1 VSVGRRMVPPFRR
14 DTISRIARSPR
25 VEALHA
31 GGGACDGS
39 KEVSVAGKVSRR
51 RFLGVSAG
59 AVATASSARG
69 SMPDVR
75 PQGAGQASRPD
86 PGPWFRRTR
95 RWVQTNLNEQ
105 DPAPYDSALWADYWK
120 RVRAQGVIVNAGG
133 IVAFY
138 PSRFEWHHRALALGE
153 RDLFGEILG
162 AARAA
167 GLTVLARM
175 DSTRTYEGVFRDH
188 PDWFAR
194 DAEGKPFVSGDLYT
208 VCVNG
213 PWVKECV
220 PAILREIAERYRPD
234 GFTDNS
240 WSGLGQREICY
251 CPSCREAFRSAGA
264 AGAADLPARA
274 DWNDPAYRAWIRWS
288 YARRIDI
295 WDAYNRVTHEA
306 GGPDCDWLGMCQGDP
321 AEMCG
326 DFRHPSSIWS
336 RTRIVMLDW
345 QARRNGEGFTAN
357 ARAGTVVH
365 GVLGWDKLVP
375 ESTALYLGPARPMFR
390 KAAKPEAEA
399 RLWAVSGMAGGIQPW
414 WHHLGA
420 SQEDRRQLR
429 TAGPLSR
436 WHAENEMYLVDR
448 KPVATVGIVWSE
460 ANIDWYGRGE
470 AATKAVAPFAGTA
483 EALSLQRVPWRA
495 VHADHVSRDA
505 PELDV
510 LVLPNLAAMSD
521 EQCAAVRRFVEAGGG
536 LVATGDASL
545 YDGEGRRRADFGLA
559 DLFGAH
565 ATGEHRGSFSGPA
578 ASPWSSAEGHTYL
591 RFAMAAGRPQPLG
604 GFEDADVLPFGGRL
618 EVVRADADA
627 LVPLTFVPDSP
638 QSPPENVWMR
648 EPRTAIPGLV
658 LRAFGAHGRVA
669 YLPADLDRC
678 FGRDRIPDHARLLA
692 DLVLWASRR
701 PMPVTVEGPG
711 LLDVHLYRQP
721 GRLVLHV
728 VNLTNPAAF
737 RPYATDVY
745 PVGPL
750 KVRVAKPDDLAPT
763 RARLLVAG
771 GEAPCALQD
780 HRVGFTLE
788 RVLDHEVVSIE

>member
-1 VSVGRRMVPPFRR
+1 
-14 DTISRIARSPR
+14 
-25 VEALHA
+25 
-31 GGGACDGS
+31 
-39 KEVSVAGKVSRR
+39 VSVAETLSRR
-51 RFLGVSAG
+51 RFLGVTAG
-59 AVATASSARG
+59 AVAVASAQDAKPEEGAR
-69 SMPDVR
+69 
-75 PQGAGQASRPD
+75 D
-86 PGPWFRRTR
+86 PGTDPEPWFRRTR

-105 DPAPYDSALWADYWK
+105 DPAAYDPALWAGYWK

-138 PSRFEWHHRALALGE
+138 PSRFAWHHRALALGE

-213 PWVKECV
+213 PWARECV
-220 PAILREIAERYRPD
+220 PAMLREIAERYRPD

-240 WSGLGQREICY
+240 WSGLGQRQVCY
-251 CPSCREAFRSAGA
+251 CDSCREAFRRTGAGA
-264 AGAADLPARA
+264 LPPRV
-274 DWNDPAYRAWIRWS
+274 DWDDPAYRAWIRWS
-288 YARRIDI
+288 YARRTEI
-295 WDAYNRVTHEA
+295 WDGYNRVTHET

-336 RTRIVMLDW
+336 RSRIVMLDW
-345 QARRNGEGFTAN
+345 QARRGGEGFTTN
-357 ARAGTVVH
+357 ARAGKIVH
-365 GVLGWDKLVP
+365 GVLGWDKLIP
-375 ESTALYLGPARPMFR
+375 ESTALYLGPTRPMFR

-399 RLWAVSGMAGGIQPW
+399 RLWALSGMAGGIQPW
-414 WHHLGA
+414 WHHPGA
-420 SQEDRRQLR
+420 RPEDRRQLR
-429 TAGPLSR
+429 TAEPLSR
-436 WHAENEMYLVDR
+436 WHAENESYLVDR
-448 KPVATVGIVWSE
+448 KPIATVGILWSE
-460 ANIDWYGRGE
+460 ANIDWYGQGE
-470 AATKAVAPFAGTA
+470 SATKAVAPLAGTG
-483 EALSLQRVPWRA
+483 EALGLHRIPWRA

-510 LVLPNLAAMSD
+510 LMLPNLAAMS
-521 EQCAAVRRFVEAGGG
+521 EGQCAAVRGFVEAGGG
-536 LVATGDASL
+536 LVATGEASL
-545 YDGEGRRRADFGLA
+545 YDEEGRRRADFALA
-559 DLFGAH
+559 DLFGVH
-565 ATGEHRGSFSGPA
+565 ATDEHRGSFAGPA
-578 ASPWSSAEGHTYL
+578 PSPWSSGEGHTYL
-591 RFAMAAGRPQPLG
+591 RFAAAAGRLQALEA
-604 GFEDADVLPFGGRL
+604 FEDTDILPFGGRL
-618 EVVRADADA
+618 EVVRAATDA

-648 EPRTAIPGLV
+648 EPRTTIPGLV
-658 LRAFGAHGRVA
+658 LRASAGRGRVA

-678 FGRDRIPDHARLLA
+678 FGRDRIPDHGRLVA
-692 DLVLWASRR
+692 NLVLWASRR
-701 PMPVTVEGPG
+701 PMPVSVEGPG

-737 RPYATDVY
+737 RPYATDLY

-750 KVRVAKPDDLAPT
+750 RVRVARPGDLAPT
-763 RARLLVAG
+763 RARRLVAG
-771 GEAPCALQD
+771 GEVACSFEGD
-780 HRVGFTLE
+780 WIGFALE